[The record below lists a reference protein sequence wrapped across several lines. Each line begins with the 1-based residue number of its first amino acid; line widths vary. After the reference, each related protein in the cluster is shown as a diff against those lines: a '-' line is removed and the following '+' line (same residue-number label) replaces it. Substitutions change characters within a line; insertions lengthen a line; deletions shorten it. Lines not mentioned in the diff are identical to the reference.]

1 MVDLVT
7 LMNNI
12 ANAIRLKTNTEEKIN
27 AQDFP
32 QKIQDIEIGKTNKSI
47 DLESSVITITPKNIY
62 SNILLNNN
70 NVSIS
75 SSIEVLEE

>member
-32 QKIQDIEIGKTNKSI
+32 QKIQDIEVGRTNKPI
-47 DLESSVITITPKNIY
+47 DFESNVVIITPKNIY
-62 SNILLNNN
+62 NNILLNNN

-75 SSIEVLEE
+75 SSIEVSEE